1 MDNLFGNPDHTVL
14 QRQLTDMAMSR
25 PGDWQEPL
33 PEPVG
38 MA

>member
-1 MDNLFGNPDHTVL
+1 MDNLFGDAGHVRL
-14 QRQLTDMAMSR
+14 QRELTDMAMSR
-25 PGDWQEPL
+25 PRDWEEPL